1 MSDLE
6 GDFLAYLRVE
16 RGASANTVAAYR
28 RDLQRFRNY
37 LTNADVSADRATA
50 SDIEAFV
57 RTIRQGSDGAK
68 ALAPTST
75 ARVLSAVRS
84 YYNFLVSEHVCEE
97 NPAARVT
104 APQSGQVL
112 PDVLSVSAMQALLD
126 HAAANTEPLG
136 LRDAAFLEF
145 LYGTGARVSE
155 ACQVSTDDLDFTDRV
170 VRLFGKG
177 RKERLVPM
185 GEYLAKALGDYLVRG
200 RPALLS
206 RGAGVS
212 ATFVSAWG
220 KPLTRQ
226 AASAIIRRHA
236 TALGWQTIPS
246 PHTLRHSYATHLLA
260 GGADVRVVQELLGH
274 ANVMTTQRYT
284 HVNIDQ
290 LREVYAT
297 SHPRAR

>member
-1 MSDLE
+1 MHE
-6 GDFLAYLRVE
+6 DFLAYLRVE
-16 RGASANTVAAYR
+16 RGSSRHTVAAYR
-28 RDLQRFRNY
+28 SDLQRFQRFLAASNTTV
-37 LTNADVSADRATA
+37 TNATT
-50 SDIEAFV
+50 SDIERFV
-57 RTIRQGSDGAK
+57 RAIRQGSDGGR

-84 YYNFLVSEHVCEE
+84 YYNFLVSERVCAE
-97 NPAARVT
+97 NPATQVVS
-104 APQSGQVL
+104 PQIGQTL
-112 PDVLSVSAMQALLD
+112 PDVLSISEIQALLD
-126 HAAANTEPLG
+126 HAAANSEPLG

-155 ACQVSTDDLDFTDRV
+155 ACQVSADDLDFTDRV

-200 RPALLS
+200 RPALLQ
-206 RGAGVS
+206 RGTGVS
-212 ATFVSAWG
+212 VTFVSAWG

-236 TALGWQTIPS
+236 TALGWHTIPS
-246 PHTLRHSYATHLLA
+246 PHTLRHSYASHLLA